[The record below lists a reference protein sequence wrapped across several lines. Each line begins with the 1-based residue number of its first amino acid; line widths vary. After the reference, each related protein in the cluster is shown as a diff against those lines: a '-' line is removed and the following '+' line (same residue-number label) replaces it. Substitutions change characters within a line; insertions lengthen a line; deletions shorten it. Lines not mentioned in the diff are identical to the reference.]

1 MNAKNIYQETD
12 NDNLTSENNERVR
25 EQAQKIFNEVR
36 KESDRKGDQ
45 NESVIRREK
54 SSKSTP
60 VKRSH
65 KPKKGKS
72 SSRKDDTSDG

>member
-1 MNAKNIYQETD
+1 MNAKKIHQETD
-12 NDNLTSENNERVR
+12 NDNLTSENNECER
-25 EQAQKIFNEVR
+25 AGSKIFNEVR
-36 KESDRKGDQ
+36 KESDRKEDQ

-54 SSKSTP
+54 SSKSTS

-65 KPKKGKS
+65 KPKMSKS